1 MKLYFKK
8 IESKAKF
15 LPLHVAKSM
24 PIGSDKLQVILRLC
38 SLPRDIEI
46 TMKRC
51 EEKGVKD
58 EEKYC
63 ANSLETMVD
72 YVTSNLDLGKNKL
85 VVLST
90 EQDNGIL
97 MDYTIQKVQ
106 KLERTDIY
114 DVSLVGADGKQTKA
128 MVGCHKDTS
137 TWNPRHYA
145 FQFLKT
151 VPGGKP
157 ICHFV
162 NADAIAWILN

>member
-1 MKLYFKK
+1 
-8 IESKAKF
+8 
-15 LPLHVAKSM
+15 
-24 PIGSDKLQVILRLC
+24 
-38 SLPRDIEI
+38 
-46 TMKRC
+46 MKRC

-106 KLERTDIY
+106 KLGIDNNRNILCHKMSTPYAVYLCHNIERTDIY